1 MAKGN
6 WKAWE
11 AKGNV
16 EKGESQRAAIFS
28 LYVWCVQCV
37 CSMYA
42 WCVFVCVYVCG
53 IFVWVHIVYVCICVY
68 LVSSSVTLYL
78 TF

>member
-16 EKGESQRAAIFS
+16 EKGESQRAVIFS
-28 LYVWCVQCV
+28 LYVWAHP
-37 CSMYA
+37 STTYPSP
-42 WCVFVCVYVCG
+42 G
-53 IFVWVHIVYVCICVY
+53 ITDKNLCTQI
-68 LVSSSVTLYL
+68 
-78 TF
+78 